1 MINKTLELELLNGNR
16 WIKDVS
22 NLDLKAKCIDIYDT
36 WRGIT
41 HNNLKIGEMYKIT
54 HIYMTTDLSYLYLDG
69 FEGDFNS
76 ICFEVY
82 LNGKK
87 HNISSDEQ
95 CWSDALIERHRL
107 LEMMCQKSETKEASN
122 NQQ

>member
-1 MINKTLELELLNGNR
+1 MELLNSNR

-54 HIYMTTDLSYLYLDG
+54 HIYMTTDFTYLYLEG
-69 FEGDFNS
+69 LEGDFHS
-76 ICFEVY
+76 MCFDFY
-82 LNGKK
+82 QNGEK
-87 HNISSDEQ
+87 HDIWSDKR
-95 CWSDALIERHRL
+95 CWSDALLQRHQIL
-107 LEMMCQKSETKEASN
+107 
-122 NQQ
+122 